1 MQYTP
6 SIPFYQAP
14 ALFYFGHIRRRFG
27 VLMRHLGG
35 VCDLGST
42 AGLRPPHATPH
53 VCELGPTNEPGC
65 RRAIC
70 LLSHGSQET
79 RWRFV
84 SWRHGSLERRSGSL
98 ERWRRALS
106 SPHSILQAQQTRSQ
120 SSSALL
126 SHDDKHEHLHHLD
139 RTKGGQAMASRP
151 GRRNLRLKLSQQDQ
165 NTPAIYIR

>member
-1 MQYTP
+1 MRLVWTTLTLLP
-6 SIPFYQAP
+6 SF
-14 ALFYFGHIRRRFG
+14 LWTRKMSRLGN
-27 VLMRHLGG
+27 LGG

-53 VCELGPTNEPGC
+53 VCELGPTSEPGC

-70 LLSHGSQET
+70 LLSHGSRET

-139 RTKGGQAMASRP
+139 RTKGGQAMASWP
-151 GRRNLRLKLSQQDQ
+151 GRRGTPSQ
-165 NTPAIYIR
+165 TRP